1 MIKTWLS
8 AFRLRTLPLAFSC
21 IIMGSGLA
29 YADDQFNLTVFV
41 LALVTTLFL
50 QILSNLANDYG
61 DFVKGADNDD
71 RVGPDRTMQ
80 SGLISKSEMINAMW
94 IIAIL
99 CSVFG
104 VWLIYEGTIGLND
117 ERVGPDRTLQSG
129 LITKSEMINAMWI
142 IAILCSVFGVWLIY
156 EGTIGLDLKKAGL
169 FAILGL
175 TAMGAAIK
183 YTMGKNPYGYAG
195 LGDIFVFLF
204 FGWLGVIGSYFL
216 HTHSFHWELLL
227 PASTIG
233 LFTTAVL
240 NINNMRD
247 HEADAKSGKNTLVVR
262 IGIEK
267 AKVYHQSLIFGGLLL
282 TIAFVFPSTN
292 SLHYLFIVTAPLF
305 IWFVQ
310 SIKSRSDFQDF
321 DPFLKKQAIATF
333 LFSILFVVGLNI

>member
-1 MIKTWLS
+1 MIKIWLS

-29 YADDQFNLTVFV
+29 MVDGQFNITVFV

-61 DFVKGADNDD
+61 DFVKGTDNDD

-80 SGLISKSEMINAMW
+80 SGLITKGEMINAMW
-94 IIAIL
+94 AIALL
-99 CSVFG
+99 CS
-104 VWLIYEGTIGLND
+104 I
-117 ERVGPDRTLQSG
+117 
-129 LITKSEMINAMWI
+129 
-142 IAILCSVFGVWLIY
+142 FGVWLIY

-175 TAMGAAIK
+175 TAMGAAVK

-204 FGWLGVIGSYFL
+204 FGWLGVLGSYFL
-216 HTHSFHWELLL
+216 HTHSFQWNLLL
-227 PASTIG
+227 PASAIG
-233 LFTTAVL
+233 FFTTAVL

-262 IGIEK
+262 IGIIW
-267 AKVYHQSLIFGGLLL
+267 AKRYHFMLNFMGI
-282 TIAFVFPSTN
+282 
-292 SLHYLFIVTAPLF
+292 LFIVFYLIPDIKAVWMFLFGFVLF
-305 IWFVQ
+305 IKPAKEIFA
-310 SIKSRSDFQDF
+310 REDLTTF
-321 DPFLKKQAIATF
+321 DPYLKKQAIGTF
-333 LFSILFVVGLNI
+333 LFTLIFVIGNII

>member
-29 YADDQFNLTVFV
+29 YAADQFNLTVFV
-41 LALVTTLFL
+41 LALITTLFL

-61 DFVKGADNDD
+61 DFIKGTD
-71 RVGPDRTMQ
+71 
-80 SGLISKSEMINAMW
+80 
-94 IIAIL
+94 
-99 CSVFG
+99 
-104 VWLIYEGTIGLND
+104 ND

-129 LITKSEMINAMWI
+129 LITKAKMIKAMWV
-142 IAILCSVFGVWLIY
+142 IALLCSIFGVWLIS
-156 EGTIGLDLKKAGL
+156 EGTIGLEFKKAGL

-175 TAMGAAIK
+175 SAMGAAVK

-204 FGWLGVIGSYFL
+204 FGWLGVLGSYFL
-216 HTHSFHWELLL
+216 HTHTFHWELLL
-227 PASTIG
+227 PASSIG
-233 LFTTAVL
+233 FFTTAVL

-247 HEADAKSGKNTLVVR
+247 HEVDAKSGKNTLVVR

-267 AKVYHQSLIFGGLLL
+267 AKNYHRALIFGGITL
-282 TIAFVFPSTN
+282 AFVFVIPS
-292 SLHYLFIVTAPLF
+292 SQYFHYAFAVTIPLF
-305 IWFVQ
+305 VRFVQ
-310 SIKSRSDFQDF
+310 SIRKRNDFENF

-333 LFSILFVVGLNI
+333 IFAILFVLGINM

>member
-61 DFVKGADNDD
+61 DFVKGTD
-71 RVGPDRTMQ
+71 
-80 SGLISKSEMINAMW
+80 
-94 IIAIL
+94 
-99 CSVFG
+99 
-104 VWLIYEGTIGLND
+104 ND

-282 TIAFVFPSTN
+282 TIAFIFPSTN

>member
-1 MIKTWLS
+1 MHLGANMNWIN

-29 YADDQFNLTVFV
+29 MADGQFNLTVFT

-61 DFVKGADNDD
+61 DFVKGTDNED

-80 SGLISKSEMINAMW
+80 SGLITKHEMINAMW
-94 IIAIL
+94 IIAFL

-104 VWLIYEGTIGLND
+104 VWLIYEGTL
-117 ERVGPDRTLQSG
+117 
-129 LITKSEMINAMWI
+129 
-142 IAILCSVFGVWLIY
+142 
-156 EGTIGLDLKKAGL
+156 GLDLKKAGL

-175 TAMGAAIK
+175 TAMGAAVK

-216 HTHSFHWELLL
+216 HTHSFQWNLLL

-247 HEADAKSGKNTLVVR
+247 HEPDAQSGKNTLVVR
-262 IGIEK
+262 IGIIK
-267 AKVYHQSLIFGGLLL
+267 AKAYHQSLIYGGLLL
-282 TIAFVFPSTN
+282 SLAFIIPSTYYI
-292 SLHYLFIVTAPLF
+292 HYLFMVTAPLF
-305 IWFVQ
+305 IGFVQ
-310 SIKSRSDFQDF
+310 SINRRSDFQNF
-321 DPFLKKQAIATF
+321 DPFLKKQAITTF
-333 LFSILFVVGLNI
+333 VFSILFVIGINL

>member
-1 MIKTWLS
+1 MNWIN

-29 YADDQFNLTVFV
+29 MADGQFNLTVFT

-61 DFVKGADNDD
+61 DFVKGTDNED

-80 SGLISKSEMINAMW
+80 SGLITKHEMINAMW
-94 IIAIL
+94 IIAFL

-104 VWLIYEGTIGLND
+104 VWLIYEGTL
-117 ERVGPDRTLQSG
+117 
-129 LITKSEMINAMWI
+129 
-142 IAILCSVFGVWLIY
+142 
-156 EGTIGLDLKKAGL
+156 GLDLKKAGL

-175 TAMGAAIK
+175 TAMGAAVK

-204 FGWLGVIGSYFL
+204 FGWLGVLGSYFL
-216 HTHSFHWELLL
+216 HTHSFQWNLLL

-247 HEADAKSGKNTLVVR
+247 HEPDAQSGKNTLVVR

-267 AKVYHQSLIFGGLLL
+267 AKTYHQSLIFGGLLL
-282 TIAFVFPSTN
+282 ALAFVIPSSN
-292 SLHYLFIVTAPLF
+292 IFHYLFLVTTPLF
-305 IWFVQ
+305 IGFVK
-310 SIKSRSDFQDF
+310 SIKSRSDFENY
-321 DPFLKKQAIATF
+321 DPFLKKQAITTF
-333 LFSILFVVGLNI
+333 VFSILFVIGINL

>member
-1 MIKTWLS
+1 MNKWVN
-8 AFRLRTLPLAFSC
+8 AFRLRTLPLACSC

-29 YADDQFNLTVFV
+29 MADGQLNMIVFV

-61 DFVKGADNDD
+61 DFVKGTDNED

-80 SGLISKSEMINAMW
+80 SGLITKNEMIKAMW
-94 IIAIL
+94 GVALL

-104 VWLIYEGTIGLND
+104 VWLIYEGT
-117 ERVGPDRTLQSG
+117 V
-129 LITKSEMINAMWI
+129 
-142 IAILCSVFGVWLIY
+142 
-156 EGTIGLDLKKAGL
+156 GLDLTKGLL

-175 TAMGAAIK
+175 TAMGAAVK

-195 LGDIFVFLF
+195 LGDVFVFLF

-216 HTHSFHWELLL
+216 HTHSFDSKILL
-227 PASTIG
+227 PASAIG

-262 IGIEK
+262 VGLERAK
-267 AKVYHQSLIFGGLLL
+267 AYHQALIYGGILLGL
-282 TIAFVFPSTN
+282 AYVMPSTN
-292 SLHYLFIVTAPLF
+292 YFHYLFLVTFPLF
-305 IWFVQ
+305 FGAINE
-310 SIKSRSDFQDF
+310 IKCQADFQKF
-321 DPFLKKQAIATF
+321 DPFLKKLAIGTF
-333 LFSILFVVGLNI
+333 LFSVLFVFGLNL

>member
-29 YADDQFNLTVFV
+29 YAADQFNLTVFV

-50 QILSNLANDYG
+50 QILSNLANDFG
-61 DFVKGADNDD
+61 DFVKGTD
-71 RVGPDRTMQ
+71 
-80 SGLISKSEMINAMW
+80 
-94 IIAIL
+94 
-99 CSVFG
+99 
-104 VWLIYEGTIGLND
+104 ND

-204 FGWLGVIGSYFL
+204 FGWLGVLGSYFL
-216 HTHSFHWELLL
+216 HTHTFHWELLL

-310 SIKSRSDFQDF
+310 SIKNRSDFQDF

>member
-50 QILSNLANDYG
+50 QILSNLANDFG
-61 DFVKGADNDD
+61 DFVKGTD
-71 RVGPDRTMQ
+71 
-80 SGLISKSEMINAMW
+80 
-94 IIAIL
+94 
-99 CSVFG
+99 
-104 VWLIYEGTIGLND
+104 ND

-175 TAMGAAIK
+175 TAMGAAVK

>member
-1 MIKTWLS
+1 
-8 AFRLRTLPLAFSC
+8 
-21 IIMGSGLA
+21 MGSGLA
-29 YADDQFNLTVFV
+29 YAADQFNLTVFV

-61 DFVKGADNDD
+61 DFVKGTD
-71 RVGPDRTMQ
+71 
-80 SGLISKSEMINAMW
+80 
-94 IIAIL
+94 
-99 CSVFG
+99 
-104 VWLIYEGTIGLND
+104 ND